1 MEKGMNQAHQHHGGV
16 SHKWLHLIN
25 PKEGW
30 MQPHKQALG
39 ETQSM
44 AKPGSR
50 EANIGTKHRNKQED
64 ICMNK
69 ENDQNPLI

>member
-1 MEKGMNQAHQHHGGV
+1 
-16 SHKWLHLIN
+16 
-25 PKEGW
+25 

-50 EANIGTKHRNKQED
+50 KANIGTKHRNKQED